1 MLFDI
6 IILGVILLSTFL
18 AYKKGLVKLRN
29 WTYSLYCSNSN
40 NIYFI

>member
-29 WTYSLYCSNSN
+29 RTCSLYCGNFN
-40 NIYFI
+40 YIYFV